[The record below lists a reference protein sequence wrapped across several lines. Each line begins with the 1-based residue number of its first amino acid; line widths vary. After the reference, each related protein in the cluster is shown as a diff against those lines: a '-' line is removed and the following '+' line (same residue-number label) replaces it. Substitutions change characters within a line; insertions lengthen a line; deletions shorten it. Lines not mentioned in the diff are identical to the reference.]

1 MQSSERNAI
10 LKTQT
15 IVCATCHYCFM
26 SNGTSIS
33 ITLSPAQVDQVVRAA
48 AQGSTPSFSALVS
61 SMNTER
67 LRGEAPAEVE
77 GANGEHG
84 PAAEEAPLAPN
95 GKGYLPVYDDARLS
109 RSLLRGLSILTCF
122 GPGHEE
128 RGILELAGQLGMSPS
143 TTHRYVVT
151 LVELGLLERSTRSR
165 KYRLPATPASAP
177 TPAVEGE
184 VAQPATGEGAA
195 ALGG

>member
-1 MQSSERNAI
+1 MQFSERNAI

-15 IVCATCHYCFM
+15 VVCATCQYCVM
-26 SNGTSIS
+26 NNGTSIS

-61 SMNTER
+61 TMNTER
-67 LRGEAPAEVE
+67 LRGGAPPEGGSVGAEEQATE
-77 GANGEHG
+77 GAPVGSDG
-84 PAAEEAPLAPN
+84 R
-95 GKGYLPVYDDARLS
+95 GYLPVYDDARLS

-165 KYRLPATPASAP
+165 KYRLPAAPAG
-177 TPAVEGE
+177 PATALEGQA
-184 VAQPATGEGAA
+184 AQPAMEGAA
-195 ALGG
+195 VRGG